1 MREAAKLEAEAIKAE
16 IIAEAKDAAKLVA
29 GELEAQIIAEAE

>member
-1 MREAAKLEAEAIKAE
+1 MEAEAIKAE